1 MYAAAPCGKSPKFIE
16 SDSRFWHLV
25 RMPTV
30 ETCFHFHCKIA
41 RRYPPNFLDQDI
53 EESNGLNN
61 RTRPHQ
67 WAILTSLACFPR
79 KDQGHVRKGEDSEYW
94 ENYSYELK

>member
-1 MYAAAPCGKSPKFIE
+1 
-16 SDSRFWHLV
+16 
-25 RMPTV
+25 
-30 ETCFHFHCKIA
+30 
-41 RRYPPNFLDQDI
+41 
-53 EESNGLNN
+53 LNN